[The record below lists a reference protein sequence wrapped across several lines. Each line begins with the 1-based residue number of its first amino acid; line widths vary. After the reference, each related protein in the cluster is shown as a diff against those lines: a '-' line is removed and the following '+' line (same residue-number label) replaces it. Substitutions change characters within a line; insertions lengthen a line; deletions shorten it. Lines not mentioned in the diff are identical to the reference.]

1 MTEDRIIVTGAASGI
16 GHASVAL
23 ALETGMK
30 VAAIDKNSAV
40 MEIYRDV
47 KNVVA
52 LQADLSQPDLVK
64 DVFAQIHSHWNGP
77 ASKLIC
83 AHGIY
88 RFKESISLEVEEW
101 HEVISTNQD
110 STFFV
115 IQAFG
120 RSLIVQNQGGAAVVI
135 SSIAAQR
142 GDRTE
147 PGAPYAS
154 SKAAIIGL
162 TNQLAVEWGNSK
174 IRVNAVSPG
183 FIDTPMLRVVED
195 EARAKNIVENVIPL
209 QRLGSARDVAHG
221 CMWLLSDEASYI
233 TGANLPIDGGLSVI

>member
-1 MTEDRIIVTGAASGI
+1 MSDARIVVTGAASGI
-16 GHASVAL
+16 GYASVEL
-23 ALETGMK
+23 ALNRGMQ
-30 VAAIDKNSAV
+30 VAAIDKSAAITEV
-40 MEIYRDV
+40 FRGV
-47 KNVVA
+47 KNVFP
-52 LQADLSQPDLVK
+52 LQADLAQPDLVTE
-64 DVFAQIHSHWNGP
+64 VFEQIQAHWGGP

-88 RFKESISLEVEEW
+88 RFKESISLEAHEW
-101 HEVISTNQD
+101 HEVISSNQD

-115 IQAFG
+115 MQAFG
-120 RSLIVQNQGGAAVVI
+120 RELIAQNQGGAAVVV

-154 SKAAIIGL
+154 SKAALIGL
-162 TNQLAVEWGNSK
+162 TNQLAVEWGNAR

-183 FIDTPMLRVVED
+183 FIYTPMLRIVED
-195 EARAKNIVENVIPL
+195 EVRAKNIVNNVIPL
-209 QRLGSARDVAHG
+209 QRLGLADDVANG
-221 CMWLLSDEASYI
+221 CLWLLSDDASYI